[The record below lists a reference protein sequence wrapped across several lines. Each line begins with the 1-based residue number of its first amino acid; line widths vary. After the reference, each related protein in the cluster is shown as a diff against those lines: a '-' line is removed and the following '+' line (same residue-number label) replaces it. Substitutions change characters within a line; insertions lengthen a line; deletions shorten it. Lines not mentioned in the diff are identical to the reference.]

1 MCNIQAQLRQLSNR
15 QFIKRFEFGF
25 YNQSSFDKKAQKVLR
40 LTFLFFI
47 FPVYIFYKI
56 LILDI
61 LQAFTR
67 Y

>member
-1 MCNIQAQLRQLSNR
+1 M
-15 QFIKRFEFGF
+15 KRFEFGF
-25 YNQSSFDKKAQKVLR
+25 YNQSSFDKKALKVLR

-47 FPVYIFYKI
+47 FAVYIFYNI